1 MADRYQVE
9 RDAFGHIH
17 AYRVEEQSGAGR
29 FDDYGGVAVDPSES
43 YSPPHRGVVDIQI
56 IAAHGTPALGG
67 RPATEYLLGG
77 PGRLLVPVVPGV
89 ERAAGSAGSA
99 VLEEV
104 VLFGFK
110 AEVGKEGVS
119 HVALNETRCR
129 SQYVQYHV
137 I

>member
-1 MADRYQVE
+1 MADGYQVE
-9 RDAFGHIH
+9 GDAIGNVH
-17 AYRVEEQSGAGR
+17 AYRIEEQSGAGR
-29 FDDYGGVAVDPSES
+29 FDDHGGVAVDPSDG

-67 RPATEYLLGG
+67 QPATEYLVAG

-89 ERAAGSAGSA
+89 ERATGSAGPA

-110 AEVGKEGVS
+110 SEIGEEGVS
-119 HVALNETRCR
+119 HVALNQTRCR
-129 SQYVQYHV
+129 SQDV
-137 I
+137 